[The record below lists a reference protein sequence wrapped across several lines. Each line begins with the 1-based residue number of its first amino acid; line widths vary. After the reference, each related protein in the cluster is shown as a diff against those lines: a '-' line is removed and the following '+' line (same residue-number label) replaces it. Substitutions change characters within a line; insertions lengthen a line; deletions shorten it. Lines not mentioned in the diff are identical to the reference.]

1 MESEM
6 YKFQLDRNRREG
18 NYFSRKAGE
27 GYWKFHGSE
36 PIIMDETTATIR
48 HVKHTEG
55 LGPFSST
62 IRYVR
67 LMTKGH
73 CNGRPHRKDIVKGLV
88 RGKHII
94 GYKTRFV
101 YYKGEAKHGTKTN
114 WVMDEYRVNENYLP
128 NSNKME
134 NLVLCKIYRNRKR
147 KGSTS
152 F

>member
-18 NYFSRKAGE
+18 NYFSRKAGD

-73 CNGRPHRKDIVKGLV
+73 SNGRPHRKDIVKDRELGAVQDLSKLKEE
-88 RGKHII
+88 GE
-94 GYKTRFV
+94 YFV
-101 YYKGEAKHGTKTN
+101 LINVT
-114 WVMDEYRVNENYLP
+114 
-128 NSNKME
+128 
-134 NLVLCKIYRNRKR
+134 
-147 KGSTS
+147 TS
-152 F
+152 